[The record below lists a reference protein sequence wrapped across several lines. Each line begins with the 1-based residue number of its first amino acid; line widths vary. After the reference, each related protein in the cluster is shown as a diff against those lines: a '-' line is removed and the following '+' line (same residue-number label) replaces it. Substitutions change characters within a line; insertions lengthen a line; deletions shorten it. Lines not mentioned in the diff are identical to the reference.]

1 MQAQRLD
8 KGKTLVKLSDHLSN
22 PDSYLK
28 SIEFNFQKSVLTNSI
43 DARVDLQA
51 MRGIAIA
58 LLFSIVGFA

>member
-8 KGKTLVKLSDHLSN
+8 KGETLIKLSDHLSN

-43 DARVDLQA
+43 DARVNLQA
-51 MRGIAIA
+51 MKGIAVA
-58 LLFSIVGFA
+58 LLFSIIGFA